1 MRTWNEIGI
10 WGLVVGASLGLHA
23 VAFGGLGGL
32 GGNDRVPARRST
44 LVEMS
49 IAPNK
54 TSGPPKDTPAEK
66 PAPARR
72 VALARPARSAARR
85 PQPSSPPPPPAS
97 AAPPPEGET
106 LADFTGV
113 TLTNTVAG
121 PGAAGWSSATGNGQA
136 MRGAIGRPGARV
148 TGRNLDGDPDSTS
161 HAPAPP
167 VVGEGDLSRRP
178 VAPDLTLALARAY
191 PEEARRRALA
201 GKAVIRALVLPDGH
215 LTRTSTQFESAP
227 GFGAA
232 CARTLRE
239 SLWSPPLD
247 RSARAVSTFINYTC
261 RFEVQ

>member
-1 MRTWNEIGI
+1 MRTRNEIGI

-32 GGNDRVPARRST
+32 GGGDRAPARRST
-44 LVEMS
+44 LVEMTV
-49 IAPNK
+49 APTK
-54 TSGPPKDTPAEK
+54 APAPVAPAPAEE

-72 VALARPARSAARR
+72 VALTHPPRPAARR
-85 PQPSSPPPPPAS
+85 LRPSSPPPSPAP
-97 AAPPPEGET
+97 AAPPPEAET

-113 TLTNTVAG
+113 TLTNTGA
-121 PGAAGWSSATGNGQA
+121 GAAGWSSATGNGQA
-136 MRGAIGRPGARV
+136 MHGAIGRPGARV
-148 TGRNLDGDPDSTS
+148 TGRNVDGDPDSTG
-161 HAPAPP
+161 HAPGPP
-167 VVGEGDLSRRP
+167 VVGEADLSRRP

-191 PEEARRRALA
+191 PDEARRKALA

-215 LTRTSTQFESAP
+215 LTRISTQFESAP

-239 SLWSPPLD
+239 SRWSPPLD
-247 RSARAVSTFINYTC
+247 RSARAVSTFISYTC

>member
-1 MRTWNEIGI
+1 MRTWKEIGI

-32 GGNDRVPARRST
+32 GGVERAPARRST

-49 IAPNK
+49 IAP
-54 TSGPPKDTPAEK
+54 SRAPAPLPDTPAEQ

-72 VALARPARSAARR
+72 VALARPSRAAARR
-85 PQPSSPPPPPAS
+85 PRPSSPPPPSAS
-97 AAPPPEGET
+97 AAPPPEAET

-113 TLTNTVAG
+113 TLTNTVA
-121 PGAAGWSSATGNGQA
+121 GAAGWSSATGNGQA

-148 TGRNLDGDPDSTS
+148 TGRNVDGDPDSTS
-161 HAPAPP
+161 HAPGPP
-167 VVGEGDLSRRP
+167 VVGEADLSRRP
-178 VAPDLTLALARAY
+178 VAPDLTSALARAY
-191 PEEARRRALA
+191 PDEARRKALA
-201 GKAVIRALVLPDGH
+201 GRAVIRALVLPDGH
-215 LTRTSTQFESAP
+215 LTRISTQLESAP

-239 SLWSPPLD
+239 SRWSPPLD
-247 RSARAVSTFINYTC
+247 RSARAVSTFISYTC

>member
-32 GGNDRVPARRST
+32 GGDARAPARRST

-49 IAPNK
+49 VAPAK
-54 TSGPPKDTPAEK
+54 APARPEDRPAEE
-66 PAPARR
+66 PPPPRR
-72 VALARPARSAARR
+72 VALSRPSRAAARR
-85 PQPSSPPPPPAS
+85 PPPPSPRPAS
-97 AAPPPEGET
+97 AAPPPEAEAP
-106 LADFTGV
+106 ADFTGV
-113 TLTNTVAG
+113 TLTNTAT
-121 PGAAGWSSATGNGQA
+121 GAAGWSSATGNGQA
-136 MRGAIGRPGARV
+136 MRGAIGRPGPRV
-148 TGRNLDGDPDSTS
+148 TGRNVDGDPDSTS
-161 HAPAPP
+161 HPPGPP
-167 VVGEGDLSRRP
+167 VVGEADLSRRP

-191 PEEARRRALA
+191 PDDARRRALA

-215 LTRTSTQFESAP
+215 LTRIATQLESAP

-239 SLWSPPLD
+239 SRWSPPLD
-247 RSARAVSTFINYTC
+247 RSARAVSTFISYTC